1 MDLEAPKIVDTPH
14 REYQLA
20 PMPSVASSLDKSSG
34 VRRVLSGILAA
45 NIVVVVVKF
54 GVGLDTNSLAVFGDA
69 LQSSVDAVNNLFAL
83 FVVRV
88 ASKAPDE
95 DHPYGHAKFETLGAL
110 LIALLLALS
119 IFELVRGAVARL
131 LMGAPP
137 LNVSSGALALLVF
150 TLAINVGVVWFET
163 RAGRRLNSDILLAD
177 ALHTRTDV
185 FISLGVLT
193 GLALARAG
201 LAWADPVLAIIVAVL
216 VGRAGYQILRRSI
229 PSLVDERAFDQ
240 NTIQHE
246 AEGVEGVVSAYS
258 IRSRRA
264 GDRKFAELT
273 IAVDG
278 RADVASAHRIA
289 DHVEDRLRVSLQLD
303 EVTVHVEPC

>member
-1 MDLEAPKIVDTPH
+1 
-14 REYQLA
+14 
-20 PMPSVASSLDKSSG
+20 
-34 VRRVLSGILAA
+34 VLGGLLVA

-54 GVGLDTNSLAVFGDA
+54 TVGLDTNSLAVFGDA
-69 LQSSVDAVNNLFAL
+69 LQSSVDAANNIIGI

-88 ASKAPDE
+88 AAKAPDE

-131 LMGAPP
+131 VSGAPP
-137 LNVSSGALALLVF
+137 LNVSSAALGLLVF
-150 TLAINVGVVWFET
+150 TLAVNIGVVWFET
-163 RAGRRLNSDILLAD
+163 HAARRLRSDLLLAD

-185 FISLGVLT
+185 FITLGVLG

-201 LAWADPVLAIIVAVL
+201 LAWADPALALIVAVL
-216 VGRAGYQILRRSI
+216 VGRAGYQILRRAI

-240 NTIQHE
+240 TTIQRE
-246 AEGVEGVVSAYS
+246 AEGVDGVVSAYA
-258 IRSRRA
+258 IRSRHA
-264 GDRKFAELT
+264 GDRRFAELT

-278 RADVASAHRIA
+278 GADVASAHRIA
-289 DHVEDRLRVSLQLD
+289 DHVEGRLRDSLHLD

>member
-1 MDLEAPKIVDTPH
+1 
-14 REYQLA
+14 
-20 PMPSVASSLDKSSG
+20 MPSVADSREKSSG
-34 VRRVLSGILAA
+34 VRRVLAGILVA
-45 NIVVVVVKF
+45 NIVVVVIKF
-54 GVGLDTNSLAVFGDA
+54 TVGFDTNSLAVFGDA
-69 LQSSVDAVNNLFAL
+69 LQSSVDSANNLIGI

-88 ASKAPDE
+88 AAKAPDE

-131 LMGAPP
+131 MSGAPP
-137 LNVSSGALALLVF
+137 LNVSSTALALLVF
-150 TLAINVGVVWFET
+150 TLAVNIGVVWFEG
-163 RAGRRLNSDILLAD
+163 RAARRLRSDLLLAD

-185 FISLGVLT
+185 FITLGVLG

-201 LAWADPVLAIIVAVL
+201 LAWADPALALIVAVL
-216 VGRAGYQILRRSI
+216 VGRAGYQILRRAI

-240 NTIQHE
+240 TTIQRV
-246 AEGVEGVVSAYS
+246 AEGVDGVMSAYA
-258 IRSRRA
+258 IRSRHG
-264 GDRKFAELT
+264 GDRRFAELT

-278 RADVASAHRIA
+278 GADVASAHRIA
-289 DHVEDRLRVSLQLD
+289 DQVEGRLRDSLHLD

>member
-1 MDLEAPKIVDTPH
+1 
-14 REYQLA
+14 
-20 PMPSVASSLDKSSG
+20 MPSVADSRGKSTG
-34 VRRVLSGILAA
+34 VRRVLGGILAA

-54 GVGLDTNSLAVFGDA
+54 VVGVDTNSLAVFGDA

-119 IFELVRGAVARL
+119 IFELVRGALARL
-131 LMGAPP
+131 VTGVPIV
-137 LNVSSGALALLVF
+137 NVSGTALAFLAF
-150 TLAINVGVVWFET
+150 TLAVNVGVVWFET
-163 RAGRRLNSDILLAD
+163 RAGRRLNSDLLLAD

-185 FISLGVLT
+185 FITLGVLT

-229 PSLVDERAFDQ
+229 PTLVDERAFDQ
-240 NTIQHE
+240 ATIQRQ
-246 AEGVEGVVSAYS
+246 AEGVDGVVSAYA
-258 IRSRRA
+258 IRSRQA
-264 GDRKFAELT
+264 GDHRFAELT

-278 RADVASAHRIA
+278 SADVASAHRIA
-289 DHVEDRLRVSLQLD
+289 DQVEDRLRDTLQLD

>member
-1 MDLEAPKIVDTPH
+1 
-14 REYQLA
+14 
-20 PMPSVASSLDKSSG
+20 MPSVLDSREKSSG
-34 VRRVLSGILAA
+34 VRRVLAGILVA
-45 NIVVVVVKF
+45 NVVVVVVKF
-54 GVGLDTNSLAVFGDA
+54 TVGLDTNSLAVFGDA
-69 LQSSVDAVNNLFAL
+69 LQSSVDSASNLFGI

-131 LMGAPP
+131 ISGAPP
-137 LNVSSGALALLVF
+137 LNVSSTALALLVF
-150 TLAINVGVVWFET
+150 TLAVNFGVVWFET
-163 RAGRRLNSDILLAD
+163 RAGRRLKSDLLLAD

-185 FISLGVLT
+185 FITLGVLG

-201 LAWADPVLAIIVAVL
+201 LAWADPALALIVAVL
-216 VGRAGYQILRRSI
+216 VGRAGYQILRRAI

-240 NTIQHE
+240 TTIQRE
-246 AEGVEGVVSAYS
+246 AEGVDGVVSAYA
-258 IRSRRA
+258 IRSRHG
-264 GDRKFAELT
+264 GDRRFAELT
-273 IAVDG
+273 ISVDG
-278 RADVASAHRIA
+278 HADVASAHRIA
-289 DHVEDRLRVSLQLD
+289 DEVESRLRDSLHLD

>member
-1 MDLEAPKIVDTPH
+1 
-14 REYQLA
+14 
-20 PMPSVASSLDKSSG
+20 MPSVADSRDKSSG
-34 VRRVLSGILAA
+34 VRRVLGGILAA
-45 NIVVVVVKF
+45 NIVVVIVKF
-54 GVGLDTNSLAVFGDA
+54 AVGVETNSLAVFGDA

-83 FVVRV
+83 FVIRV
-88 ASKAPDE
+88 ASKGPDE

-119 IFELVRGAVARL
+119 IFELVRGAIVRL
-131 LMGAPP
+131 VVGAPP
-137 LNVSSGALALLVF
+137 LNVSSAALVLLVF
-150 TLAINVGVVWFET
+150 TLVVNLGVVWFET
-163 RAGRRLNSDILLAD
+163 RAGRRLNSDLLLAD

-185 FISLGVLT
+185 FITLGVLT

-201 LAWADPVLAIIVAVL
+201 MAWADPVLALMVAVL

-240 NTIQHE
+240 ATIQRA
-246 AEGVEGVVSAYS
+246 AEEVRGVVSAYA

-264 GDRKFAELT
+264 GDHRFAELT
-273 IAVDG
+273 ISVDG
-278 RADVASAHRIA
+278 AADVASAHRIA
-289 DHVEDRLRVSLQLD
+289 DQVEDRLRETLRLD

>member
-1 MDLEAPKIVDTPH
+1 
-14 REYQLA
+14 
-20 PMPSVASSLDKSSG
+20 
-34 VRRVLSGILAA
+34 VLVGILLA

-54 GVGLDTNSLAVFGDA
+54 TVGLDTNSLAVFGDA
-69 LQSSVDAVNNLFAL
+69 LQSSVDAANNLIGI

-88 ASKAPDE
+88 AAKAPDE

-131 LMGAPP
+131 MSGAPP
-137 LNVSSGALALLVF
+137 LNVSSTALGLLVF
-150 TLAINVGVVWFET
+150 ALAVNIGVVWFET
-163 RAGRRLNSDILLAD
+163 RAARRLRSDILLAD

-185 FISLGVLT
+185 FITLGVLG
-193 GLALARAG
+193 GLALARGG
-201 LAWADPVLAIIVAVL
+201 LAWADPALALIVAVL
-216 VGRAGYQILRRSI
+216 VGRAGYQILRRAI

-240 NTIQHE
+240 TTIQRE
-246 AEGVEGVVSAYS
+246 AEGVDGVVSAYA

-264 GDRKFAELT
+264 GDRRFAELT

-278 RADVASAHRIA
+278 GSDVASAHRIA
-289 DHVEDRLRVSLQLD
+289 DQVEGRLRDSLQLD

>member
-1 MDLEAPKIVDTPH
+1 
-14 REYQLA
+14 
-20 PMPSVASSLDKSSG
+20 
-34 VRRVLSGILAA
+34 
-45 NIVVVVVKF
+45 
-54 GVGLDTNSLAVFGDA
+54 
-69 LQSSVDAVNNLFAL
+69 VDAVNNLFGLA
-83 FVVRV
+83 VVRL

-110 LIALLLALS
+110 LIALLLSLS

-137 LNVSSGALALLVF
+137 LNISSGALVLLVF
-150 TLAINVGVVWFET
+150 TLTVNIGVVWFET
-163 RAGRRLNSDILLAD
+163 RLGRRLRSDLLLAD

-185 FISLGVLT
+185 FITLGVLT

-201 LAWADPVLAIIVAVL
+201 LAWADPALALVVAVL
-216 VGRAGYQILRRSI
+216 VGRAGYLILRRSI

-240 NTIQHE
+240 ATIKGE
-246 AEGVEGVVSAYS
+246 AEGVSGVVSAYA
-258 IRSRRA
+258 IRSRLA
-264 GDRKFAELT
+264 GDRRFAELT

-278 RADVASAHRIA
+278 DSNVANAHRIA
-289 DHVEDRLRVSLQLD
+289 DQVEGRLRETLHLD

>member
-1 MDLEAPKIVDTPH
+1 
-14 REYQLA
+14 
-20 PMPSVASSLDKSSG
+20 MPSVADSWEKSSG
-34 VRRVLSGILAA
+34 VRRVLGGILVA
-45 NIVVVVVKF
+45 NIVVVIVKF
-54 GVGLDTNSLAVFGDA
+54 TVGLDTNSLAVFGDA
-69 LQSSVDAVNNLFAL
+69 LQSSVDAVNNLFAIA
-83 FVVRV
+83 VVRV

-119 IFELVRGAVARL
+119 IFELVRGAIARL
-131 LMGAPP
+131 VAGAAPP
-137 LNVSSGALALLVF
+137 SVSTTALALLGF
-150 TLAINVGVVWFET
+150 TLVVNLGVVWFET
-163 RAGRRLNSDILLAD
+163 RAGRRLQSDLLLAD

-185 FISLGVLT
+185 FITLGVIG

-201 LAWADPVLAIIVAVL
+201 LAWADPALALIVAAL

-229 PSLVDERAFDQ
+229 PSLVDERAFDWAI
-240 NTIQHE
+240 IQRE
-246 AEGVEGVVSAYS
+246 AQGVAGVVSAYA

-264 GDRKFAELT
+264 GDRRFAELT

-278 RADVASAHRIA
+278 GSNVASAHHIA
-289 DHVEDRLRVSLQLD
+289 DLVEDRLRESLHLD

>member
-1 MDLEAPKIVDTPH
+1 
-14 REYQLA
+14 
-20 PMPSVASSLDKSSG
+20 MPSVADSREKSSG
-34 VRRVLSGILAA
+34 VRRVLGGILVA
-45 NIVVVVVKF
+45 NIVVVVIKF
-54 GVGLDTNSLAVFGDA
+54 TVGLDTNSLAVFGDA
-69 LQSSVDAVNNLFAL
+69 LQSSVDAANNVIGI
-83 FVVRV
+83 FVVRL

-119 IFELVRGAVARL
+119 IFELVRGALARL
-131 LMGAPP
+131 MSGAPP
-137 LNVSSGALALLVF
+137 LNVSSTALGLLVF
-150 TLAINVGVVWFET
+150 TLAVNIGVVWLET
-163 RAGRRLNSDILLAD
+163 RAGRRLRSDLLLAD

-185 FISLGVLT
+185 FITLGVLG

-201 LAWADPVLAIIVAVL
+201 LAWADPALALIVAVL
-216 VGRAGYQILRRSI
+216 VGRAGYQILRRAI

-240 NTIQHE
+240 TTIQRE
-246 AEGVEGVVSAYS
+246 AEGVAGVVSAYA

-264 GDRKFAELT
+264 GDRRFAELT

-278 RADVASAHRIA
+278 GADVASAHRIA
-289 DHVEDRLRVSLQLD
+289 DQVEGRLRDSLQLD

>member
-1 MDLEAPKIVDTPH
+1 
-14 REYQLA
+14 
-20 PMPSVASSLDKSSG
+20 
-34 VRRVLSGILAA
+34 VLGGILVA
-45 NIVVVVVKF
+45 NIVVIVVKF
-54 GVGLDTNSLAVFGDA
+54 TVGLDTNSLAVFGDA
-69 LQSSVDAVNNLFAL
+69 LQSSVDAANNLIGI

-131 LMGAPP
+131 VSGPPP
-137 LNVSSGALALLVF
+137 LNVSSSALGFLVF
-150 TLAINVGVVWFET
+150 TLVVNIGVVWFET
-163 RAGRRLNSDILLAD
+163 RAGRRLQSDLLLAD

-185 FISLGVLT
+185 FITLGVLG
-193 GLALARAG
+193 GLALAGAG
-201 LAWADPVLAIIVAVL
+201 LAWADPALALIVAVL
-216 VGRAGYQILRRSI
+216 VGRAGYQILRRAI

-240 NTIQHE
+240 TTIQRQ
-246 AEGVEGVVSAYS
+246 AEGVDGVVSAYA
-258 IRSRRA
+258 IRSRLA
-264 GDRKFAELT
+264 GDRRFAELT

-278 RADVASAHRIA
+278 GADVSSAHRIA
-289 DHVEDRLRVSLQLD
+289 DQVEERLRDSLQLD